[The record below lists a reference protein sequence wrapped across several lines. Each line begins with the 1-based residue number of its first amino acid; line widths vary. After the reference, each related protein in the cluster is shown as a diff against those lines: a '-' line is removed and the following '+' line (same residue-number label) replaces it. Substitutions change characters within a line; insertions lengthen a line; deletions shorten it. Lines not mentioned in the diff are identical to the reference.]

1 MKKNNLKIFE
11 FSKLK
16 TYNYPNNKF
25 RNKSNNKNLI
35 IQKNLY
41 NFFNTLILLIWNYNS
56 FIIYS

>member
-41 NFFNTLILLIWNYNS
+41 NFFNTLILLIWNY
-56 FIIYS
+56 IIYS